1 MTVQECVDSWENGNR
16 KYVVDYVLTLPTK
29 TEVAFYAGGIAYLLE
44 DDDVYSF
51 QCMIASRM

>member
-16 KYVVDYVLTLPTK
+16 KHVVEYVLALPTK
-29 TEVAFYAGGIAYLLE
+29 ADVAFHVAGICYLLN
-44 DDDVYSF
+44 DLDAYAF